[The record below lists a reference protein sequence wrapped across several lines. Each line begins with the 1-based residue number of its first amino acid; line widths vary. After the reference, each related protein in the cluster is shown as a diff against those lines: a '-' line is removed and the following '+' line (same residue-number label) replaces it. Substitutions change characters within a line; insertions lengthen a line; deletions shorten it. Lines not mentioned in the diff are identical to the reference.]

1 MKIRILRRRGLGNG
15 STLGIKEFSN
25 NEIEIIRNDKEIPE
39 DTDLLIRWGCT
50 SQFPSKKTLNKVEAI
65 RAVNNKFTSRKL
77 MQDAGVSVP
86 KLYEKDIDEFNYPVI
101 IRPVFHSQ
109 GKDLILANNIDE
121 VIAGVNEIYDNG
133 KEVYI
138 SEYIKKDSEFGV
150 FIFDNRVTSVIKKVA
165 KREGA
170 NDELAWNVAQ
180 GSHSFQNVRWS
191 EWNMDVIK
199 ECLDAWKCFD
209 LTFGRIDVMVK
220 DGKPY
225 ILEIN
230 SAHSLTSEY
239 RKKTF
244 AKCLDYY
251 IENGK
256 VKNEINIDEIKTY
269 KSIIHPAI
277 RKNKLGNNE

>member
-50 SQFPSKKTLNKVEAI
+50 SRFPSKKTLNKVAAI
-65 RAVNNKFTSRKL
+65 QAVNNKHTSRKL

-86 KLYEKDIDEFNYPVI
+86 KLFRMDEELDFPVI
-101 IRPVFHSQ
+101 IRSEYHSQ
-109 GKDLILANNIDE
+109 GKNLILANNIEEARD
-121 VIAGVNEIYDNG
+121 GVAKINNLG
-133 KEVYI
+133 KNVYI
-138 SEYIKKDSEFGV
+138 SKYINKDSEFGV
-150 FIFDNRVTSVIKKVA
+150 FMFDNRVTSVIEKVA

-180 GSHSFQNVRWS
+180 GSHSFQNVRWG
-191 EWNMDVIK
+191 EWNMEVIK
-199 ECLDAWKCFD
+199 EALDAWKCFD
-209 LTFGRIDVMVK
+209 LTFGRIDIMVK

-230 SAHSLTSEY
+230 SAHSLTSNY
-239 RKKTF
+239 RKEVF

-251 IENGK
+251 IENGP
-256 VKNEINIDEIKTY
+256 VKNEININEIESF
-269 KSIIHPAI
+269 KSVIHPAL
-277 RKNKLGNNE
+277 RKNKLGKNE